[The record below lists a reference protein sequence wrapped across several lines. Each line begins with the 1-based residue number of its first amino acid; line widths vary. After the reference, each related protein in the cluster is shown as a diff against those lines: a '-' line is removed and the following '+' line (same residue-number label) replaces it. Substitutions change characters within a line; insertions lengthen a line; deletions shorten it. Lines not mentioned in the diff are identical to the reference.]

1 MKIFFYS
8 MRDFDEKYFYEKFCS
23 EMGIEFD
30 SCPDYPDFDN
40 VKLAEGCDAISII
53 PCRMDSEMI
62 EKFHEIGIKYIT
74 ARCIG
79 YDHIDVKHAHKL
91 GMKVSNVTYSPE
103 SVADYAI
110 MLMLMCCRNLN
121 YIKQSANLQDYSLNG
136 KIGREISSSTIGVI
150 GTGRIGT
157 TVIKH
162 LSGFNTRVLAY
173 DPYENDEVSKYVEY
187 VDLDTLLKE
196 SDIVTLHCPATE
208 ENHHI
213 INEENLNKMKDG
225 VIIVNTARSSLV
237 DEAAIIKFIENGK
250 IYGFGTDVF
259 EAERNLIYFNNSGK
273 IIRNHNRAILNSFPN
288 VIMTPHMA
296 FYTES
301 SVADMVKNSLVA
313 FKAFENGEETKFE
326 VK

>member
-1 MKIFFYS
+1 MKMFVYS

-30 SCPDYPDFDN
+30 SSPDYPDFDN
-40 VKLAEGCDAISII
+40 VKLAEGYDAISII

-62 EKFHEIGIKYIT
+62 DKFHEVGVKYIT

-79 YDHIDVKHAHKL
+79 YDHIDIKHAHSL
-91 GMKVSNVTYSPE
+91 GMRVSNVTYSPE

-110 MLMLMCCRNLN
+110 MLMLMCCRNYN
-121 YIKQSANLQDYSLNG
+121 YIKQAANIQDYSLSG

-162 LSGFNTRVLAY
+162 LSGFNTRILAY
-173 DPYENDEVSKYVEY
+173 DSYKNDEASKYAEY

-208 ENHHI
+208 ENHHL
-213 INEENLNKMKDG
+213 INGENLSKMKDG

-237 DEAAIIKFIENGK
+237 DEDAIIKFIENGK

-259 EAERNLIYFNNSGK
+259 ESERDLIYFDNSGK
-273 IIRNHNRAILNSFPN
+273 IIGDHNRAILNSFPN

-296 FYTES
+296 FYTEA
-301 SVADMVKNSLVA
+301 SVADMVKNSLIA
-313 FKAFENGEETKFE
+313 FKAFENGEETEFE